1 MNRALFFVLI
11 IIIISGCTQASRNEK
26 RMPVARAGDMI
37 LYYDEIPSALTEGIT
52 DSDSVLIIHNY
63 INKWARSQLLFRKAE
78 SNLTSDVLKEIEK
91 QVENT
96 RFDLVTHEYQRQ
108 MMLEKM
114 DTLIDEKELESYYAS
129 NENSFALTS
138 NIVKALFIKLP
149 LETPNLNRIK
159 MLARSNSQE
168 DIKDL

>member
-78 SNLTSDVLKEIEK
+78 
-91 QVENT
+91 
-96 RFDLVTHEYQRQ
+96 
-108 MMLEKM
+108 
-114 DTLIDEKELESYYAS
+114 
-129 NENSFALTS
+129 
-138 NIVKALFIKLP
+138 
-149 LETPNLNRIK
+149 
-159 MLARSNSQE
+159 
-168 DIKDL
+168 